1 MRTLFVDN
9 LTVIDCS
16 LLDNELGLSGASW
29 IVDLSLSGN
38 LDDESMLLDFGVVKK
53 QVKAL
58 IDTEVD
64 HKLVVPQASKQ
75 CALTIGDDTSA
86 IKFNSNTSQQF
97 SVIAPNSTFCILPS
111 DTINTQVVTAY
122 LNDRLRALLPEN
134 ISVIDVSLRNEARDD
149 AVWFRYSHG
158 LKKHNGNC
166 QRITHGHRSRLEIFI
181 DGARDNA
188 LEQKWVNR
196 LDNIYIASR
205 EDLQESSDGTSQFSY
220 RADQGTFKLTLPDH
234 RVYLVDCDTT
244 IEEIAQT
251 LADTVANSMSGENVK
266 VIAWE
271 GVDKGAIGI
280 AN

>member
-16 LLDNELGLSGASW
+16 LLDSEFGLSGASW

-58 IDTEVD
+58 IDAEVD
-64 HKLVVPQASKQ
+64 HKLIVPM
-75 CALTIGDDTSA
+75 TSA
-86 IKFNSNTSQQF
+86 HCEIKTVDNNSEVSFSSNANQEF
-97 SVIAPNSTFCILPS
+97 SVSAPNSTFCILPG
-111 DTINTQVVTAY
+111 DRINTEVVTAY
-122 LNDRLRALLPEN
+122 LNERLRALLPEN
-134 ISVIDVSLRNEARDD
+134 ITVIDVSLRNEVRDS

-166 QRITHGHRSRLEIFI
+166 QRITHGHRSRLEIYV
-181 DGARDNA
+181 DGIRDHA
-188 LEQKWVNR
+188 LEREWVKR
-196 LDNIYIASR
+196 LDNIYIATR
-205 EDLQESSDGTSQFSY
+205 EDLRRSSGGINEFSY
-220 RADQGTFKLTLPDH
+220 RADQGTFKLSLPKD
-234 RVYLVDCDTT
+234 RTYLVDCDTT

-251 LADTVANSMSGENVK
+251 LANAVASDMSDKNIK

-271 GVDKGAIGI
+271 GVDKGAIGV

>member
-38 LDDESMLLDFGVVKK
+38 LDDESMLLDFGVIKK

-58 IDTEVD
+58 IDKEVD
-64 HKLVVPQASKQ
+64 HKLIVPQASKQ
-75 CALTIGDDTSA
+75 CALVIGDDTSV

-134 ISVIDVSLRNEARDD
+134 ISVIDVSLRNETRDD

-234 RVYLVDCDTT
+234 RVYLVNCDTT

-251 LADTVANSMSGENVK
+251 LADTVANSVSGKNVK